1 MKNFLWKF
9 LLYKK
14 NKTQRE
20 NNFCIIRQIPAI
32 KYIFF
37 STQIQD
43 AGFEIVAHEERTL
56 SESEA
61 QKFYQHKAAEV
72 V

>member
-1 MKNFLWKF
+1 MG
-9 LLYKK
+9 
-14 NKTQRE
+14 
-20 NNFCIIRQIPAI
+20 C
-32 KYIFF
+32 FF

-43 AGFEIVAHEERTL
+43 AGFEILAHEERTL

-61 QKFYQHKAAEV
+61 QEFYQHKAAEV